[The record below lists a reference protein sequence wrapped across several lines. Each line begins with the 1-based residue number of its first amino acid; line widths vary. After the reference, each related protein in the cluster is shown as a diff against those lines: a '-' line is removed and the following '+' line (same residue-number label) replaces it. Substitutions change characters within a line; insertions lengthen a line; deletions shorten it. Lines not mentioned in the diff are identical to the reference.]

1 MKKWQIRKK
10 VKKIMYLKKRHIA
23 TFLFKTIADMIFLTH
38 ICNR

>member
-1 MKKWQIRKK
+1 MANKKKSQKDN
-10 VKKIMYLKKRHIA
+10 VSKKRHIV